1 MLDTELK
8 RKSNKYIN
16 VDGMIKEGKND
27 KTKYSNNCNLHL

>member
-16 VDGMIKEGKND
+16 VDGMIKEGKN
-27 KTKYSNNCNLHL
+27 N

>member
-8 RKSNKYIN
+8 RKPNKYIN

-27 KTKYSNNCNLHL
+27 

>member
-27 KTKYSNNCNLHL
+27 